1 MFEQLID
8 DLKSKNFKSISK
20 LISQIE
26 NSTIE
31 SSEIEDIL
39 FSKTNNAF
47 RIGITGPPGA
57 GKSTLT
63 NLLIK
68 YFRQLDKTVGVL
80 LVDPTSPFSG
90 GSVLG
95 DRVRMNQH
103 YDDKGVFLRS
113 LATRGSKGGLSSNI
127 SNVADILDVAGFD
140 IIIFETVGVGQ
151 VEIDVVEQVDSVVL
165 VLVPESGDDIQIL
178 KAGIIEISDIFVI
191 NKSDREGSNRLSSSL
206 ESMLNLTRDKN
217 DWVPKIINTIA
228 IQDSGVEDLSKILL
242 DHHNFINTNNLKKNK
257 INQRYLNKINDLI
270 IKKTLGKI
278 WIDKNLKLLDEEINK
293 PIDKRISPNEFI
305 KNLLK

>member
-140 IIIFETVGVGQ
+140 IIVFETVGVGQ

-278 WIDKNLKLLDEEINK
+278 WIDKNLKLLDKEINK

>member
-217 DWVPKIINTIA
+217 NWVPKIINTIA
-228 IQDSGVEDLSKILL
+228 TQDSGVEDLSKILL

>member
-228 IQDSGVEDLSKILL
+228 IQDSGVEGLSKILL
-242 DHHNFINTNNLKKNK
+242 DHHNFIKTNNLKKNK

-278 WIDKNLKLLDEEINK
+278 WIDKNLKLLDKEINK

>member
-278 WIDKNLKLLDEEINK
+278 WIDKNLKLLDKEINK

>member
-217 DWVPKIINTIA
+217 NWVPKIINTIA
-228 IQDSGVEDLSKILL
+228 TQDSGVEDLSKILL

-278 WIDKNLKLLDEEINK
+278 WIDKNLKLLDKEINK

>member
-217 DWVPKIINTIA
+217 DWVPKIISTIA
-228 IQDSGVEDLSKILL
+228 TQDSGVEDLSKILL

-270 IKKTLGKI
+270 IKRTLGKI
-278 WIDKNLKLLDEEINK
+278 WIDKNLKLLDKEINK

>member
-206 ESMLNLTRDKN
+206 ESMLNLTRDKD

-278 WIDKNLKLLDEEINK
+278 WIDKNLKLLDKEINK

-305 KNLLK
+305 NNLLK

>member
-228 IQDSGVEDLSKILL
+228 TEDSGVEDLSKILL

-278 WIDKNLKLLDEEINK
+278 WIDKNLKLLDKEINK

>member
-127 SNVADILDVAGFD
+127 SNVADILYVAGFD

-151 VEIDVVEQVDSVVL
+151 IEIDVVEQVDSVILTL
-165 VLVPESGDDIQIL
+165 VKVV
-178 KAGIIEISDIFVI
+178 KKFY
-191 NKSDREGSNRLSSSL
+191 
-206 ESMLNLTRDKN
+206 
-217 DWVPKIINTIA
+217 IIN
-228 IQDSGVEDLSKILL
+228 
-242 DHHNFINTNNLKKNK
+242 
-257 INQRYLNKINDLI
+257 
-270 IKKTLGKI
+270 
-278 WIDKNLKLLDEEINK
+278 
-293 PIDKRISPNEFI
+293 
-305 KNLLK
+305 

>member
-217 DWVPKIINTIA
+217 NWVPKIINTIA
-228 IQDSGVEDLSKILL
+228 TQDSGVEDLSKILL
-242 DHHNFINTNNLKKNK
+242 EHHNFINTNNLKKNK

-278 WIDKNLKLLDEEINK
+278 WIDKNLKLLDKEINK

>member
-1 MFEQLID
+1 VFEQLID

-278 WIDKNLKLLDEEINK
+278 WIDKNLKLLDKEINK

-305 KNLLK
+305 NNLLK

>member
-228 IQDSGVEDLSKILL
+228 IQDSGVEGLSKILL
-242 DHHNFINTNNLKKNK
+242 DHHNFIKTNNLKKNK
-257 INQRYLNKINDLI
+257 INQRYLKKINDLI

-278 WIDKNLKLLDEEINK
+278 WIDKNLKLLDKEINK

>member
-191 NKSDREGSNRLSSSL
+191 NKSDRDGSNRLSSSL

-217 DWVPKIINTIA
+217 DWVPKIISTIA
-228 IQDSGVEDLSKILL
+228 TQDSGVEDLSKILL

>member
-113 LATRGSKGGLSSNI
+113 LATRGSKGGLSTNI

-257 INQRYLNKINDLI
+257 INQRYLNKVNDLI
-270 IKKTLGKI
+270 IKKTLDKI
-278 WIDKNLKLLDEEINK
+278 WIDENLKLLDEEVKK

-305 KNLLK
+305 KSLLK

>member
-1 MFEQLID
+1 VFEQLID

-217 DWVPKIINTIA
+217 NWVPKIINTIA
-228 IQDSGVEDLSKILL
+228 TQDSGVEDLSKILL

-278 WIDKNLKLLDEEINK
+278 WIDKNLKLLDKEINK

>member
-1 MFEQLID
+1 VFEKLID

-26 NSTIE
+26 NSTLE
-31 SSEIEDIL
+31 STDIEDKL
-39 FSKTNNAF
+39 FSINNNAF

-68 YFRQLDKTVGVL
+68 YFRKLNKTVGVL

-95 DRVRMNQH
+95 DRVRMNMH
-103 YDDKGVFLRS
+103 YEDEGVFLRS

-127 SNVADILDVAGFD
+127 SNIADVLDAAGFD

-191 NKSDREGSNRLSSSL
+191 NKSDREGANRLTSSL
-206 ESMLNLTRDKN
+206 ENMLNLSIDKN
-217 DWVPKIINTIA
+217 NWTPKIINTIA
-228 IQDSGVEDLSKILL
+228 TQDSGVENLSKILIEH
-242 DHHNFINTNNLKKNK
+242 DNFINTKDLKKNK

-270 IKKTLGKI
+270 IKKSLDKI
-278 WIDKNLKLLDEEINK
+278 WIDKNLSLLDKEIK
-293 PIDKRISPNEFI
+293 KSIDKRISPNKFLE
-305 KNLLK
+305 KLLK

>member
-278 WIDKNLKLLDEEINK
+278 WIDKNLKLLDKEINK

-305 KNLLK
+305 NNLLK